1 MFEPMN
7 ARLEQAVNVLSVLKP
22 WWGVYL
28 AKMEFIEFD
37 AGTDMNGDYTSMCW
51 LSDDMQMYY
60 DRSWINSAKIMDIA
74 VDLERQIQY
83 KVRGGKSRLIM
94 LSEGQREELLGVSMA
109 MEVSS
114 SMNADYTSMMESG
127 SLENAIMLTG
137 NVDAESLASSMR
149 SLGETWPAFDKEVF
163 LPSEFGFPEEL
174 SAEDYADLIL
184 SSREDEPE
192 EDQGDKSSGG
202 DEGGGSGEDEKEW
215 SSLSE
220 ESNSD
225 EQGDGDGERAE
236 ETRNGTSE
244 SDGESEDAE
253 TEPEDRDETDDTRDE
268 GIKEHA
274 GDDVDEGRDGEP
286 GERPENEPEST
297 DSTSDTGRGEEGAE
311 SEREESGDGDPEGSE
326 SDSSEPESGSGMTED
341 EDGGGEAG
349 EGEPSSFGDEPDDE
363 EEAESDA
370 GDEPDNEESLFE
382 VVEEGVDGIESIGG
396 SSGDQGD
403 SRSEDFSP
411 QEGGEPGSS
420 SAADLVNDQIN
431 SSPRSSWMA
440 RGELDS
446 EVPVGAEEKEDGGLD
461 AREIQELEKDFAYEV
476 LNARDQVAT
485 GQRALDGASDTL
497 VNWAGYIARRT
508 GVNWQNQFS
517 EITNDT
523 VTAVKSMGMTDLSIQ
538 KRNPNQPQ
546 IGPIMLGLEGYDPKG
561 FILVDVSGSMEPFL
575 SLVLDSVSEIVES
588 AFASTSVPLTWVAAD
603 AGVVNVGETRTPE
616 SVYKSV
622 RRFGGG
628 TNFAHVI
635 EDLVDGSLSWNGEAL
650 PSPDILF
657 IISDGQ
663 FDWPW
668 KEEQEPPMGTQIVF
682 VQTGGMN
689 ESDMRKWGIP
699 AWATSKM
706 VVVAASDDSAI

>member
-1 MFEPMN
+1 MFETMN

-83 KVRGGKSRLIM
+83 KIRGGKSRLVM

-137 NVDAESLASSMR
+137 NVDAESLSSSMR
-149 SLGETWPAFDKEVF
+149 SLGETWPEFDREVF

-184 SSREDEPE
+184 SSREDDPE
-192 EDQGDKSSGG
+192 EDQVDKSSGG

-236 ETRNGTSE
+236 KTRNGTSD

-253 TEPEDRDETDDTRDE
+253 NKPDDRGEPGDTRDE
-268 GIKEHA
+268 STKERAGDEPDA
-274 GDDVDEGRDGEP
+274 GDDGDTEECS
-286 GERPENEPEST
+286 ENGSGST
-297 DSTSDTGRGEEGAE
+297 DGTNTEATG
-311 SEREESGDGDPEGSE
+311 EREESGDGDPEGSE

-349 EGEPSSFGDEPDDE
+349 EGEPSSFGDEPDDK
-363 EEAESDA
+363 EEAESDV

-446 EVPVGAEEKEDGGLD
+446 EVPVGAEDKEDGGLD

-603 AGVVNVGETRTPE
+603 TGVVDVGETRTPE

-635 EDLVDGSLSWNGEAL
+635 EDLVDGSLSWNGEIL

>member
-1 MFEPMN
+1 M
-7 ARLEQAVNVLSVLKP
+7 LSVLKP

-60 DRSWINSAKIMDIA
+60 DKSWVNSAKIMDIA

-83 KVRGGKSRLIM
+83 KIRGGKSRLVM
-94 LSEGQREELLGVSMA
+94 LSEGQREDLLGVSMA

-137 NVDAESLASSMR
+137 NVDAESMASSMR

-184 SSREDEPE
+184 SSREEEPE
-192 EDQGDKSSGG
+192 DIQSDKSSGG
-202 DEGGGSGEDEKEW
+202 DEDGGSGEDEKKW

-220 ESNSD
+220 ESGSD
-225 EQGDGDGERAE
+225 EQGDNDGAHVDEDRSS
-236 ETRNGTSE
+236 TPD
-244 SDGESEDAE
+244 SDDESEDAAD
-253 TEPEDRDETDDTRDE
+253 PESDERSELDETRDE
-268 GIKEHA
+268 GTKESA
-274 GDDVDEGRDGEP
+274 GDESDEVLNDDT
-286 GERPENEPEST
+286 GERPENEPKST
-297 DSTSDTGRGEEGAE
+297 DDTDATNREKEGSEDAREEDAGDDGAEGSETGDAGDRDSGGEATDEGNDKGETGEGESYSPGDDRGAEEGAG
-311 SEREESGDGDPEGSE
+311 GDTD
-326 SDSSEPESGSGMTED
+326 
-341 EDGGGEAG
+341 
-349 EGEPSSFGDEPDDE
+349 DEPDDE
-363 EEAESDA
+363 
-370 GDEPDNEESLFE
+370 PLFE
-382 VVEEGVDGIESIGG
+382 IVEEGVDGIESVGG
-396 SSGDQGD
+396 ASGEQGD
-403 SRSEDFSP
+403 SRSEDFVS

-420 SAADLVNDQIN
+420 SAADLVSDQIN

-446 EVPVGAEEKEDGGLD
+446 EAPVGAEEKEDGGLD
-461 AREIQELEKDFAYEV
+461 AREIQELEKEFAYEV
-476 LNARDQVAT
+476 LNAKDQVAT
-485 GQRALDGASDTL
+485 GQRSLDGASETL
-497 VNWAGYIARRT
+497 VDWAGYIARRT

-517 EITNDT
+517 EIANDT

-575 SLVLDSVSEIVES
+575 SLVLDSVSEIVET

-603 AGVVNVGETRTPE
+603 TSVVDVGEARTPE

-635 EDLVDGSLSWNGEAL
+635 EDLVDGNLSWNGEIL

-657 IISDGQ
+657 IISDGM

-668 KEEQEPPMGTQIVF
+668 KEEQEPPMGTNIVF
-682 VQTGGMN
+682 VQTGGMSK
-689 ESDMRKWGIP
+689 SDMRKWGIP

>member
-1 MFEPMN
+1 M
-7 ARLEQAVNVLSVLKP
+7 LSVLKP

-60 DRSWINSAKIMDIA
+60 DRSWVNSAKIMDIA

-83 KVRGGKSRLIM
+83 KIRGGKSRLVM

-137 NVDAESLASSMR
+137 NVDAESMASSMR

-184 SSREDEPE
+184 SSREE
-192 EDQGDKSSGG
+192 EQEDIQSDKSSGG
-202 DEGGGSGEDEKEW
+202 DEDGGSGEDEKKW

-220 ESNSD
+220 ESGSD
-225 EQGDGDGERAE
+225 EQGDNDGAHVDEDRSS
-236 ETRNGTSE
+236 TPD
-244 SDGESEDAE
+244 SDDESEDAAD
-253 TEPEDRDETDDTRDE
+253 PESDERSELDETRDE
-268 GIKEHA
+268 GAKESA
-274 GDDVDEGRDGEP
+274 GDESDEVPNDDT
-286 GERPENEPEST
+286 GERPENEPKST
-297 DSTSDTGRGEEGAE
+297 DDTDATNREKEGSEDAREEDAGDDGAEGSETGDAGDRDSGGETTDEGNDKGETGEGESYSPGDDRGAEEGAG
-311 SEREESGDGDPEGSE
+311 GDTD
-326 SDSSEPESGSGMTED
+326 
-341 EDGGGEAG
+341 
-349 EGEPSSFGDEPDDE
+349 DEPDDE
-363 EEAESDA
+363 
-370 GDEPDNEESLFE
+370 PLFE
-382 VVEEGVDGIESIGG
+382 IVEEGVDGIESVGG
-396 SSGDQGD
+396 SSGEQGD
-403 SRSEDFSP
+403 SRSEDFVS

-420 SAADLVNDQIN
+420 SAADLVSDQIN

-446 EVPVGAEEKEDGGLD
+446 EAPVGAEEKEDGGLD
-461 AREIQELEKDFAYEV
+461 AREIQELEKEFAYEV
-476 LNARDQVAT
+476 LNAKDQVAT
-485 GQRALDGASDTL
+485 GQRSLDGASETL
-497 VNWAGYIARRT
+497 VDWAGYIARRT

-517 EITNDT
+517 EIANDT

-575 SLVLDSVSEIVES
+575 SLVLDSVSEIVET

-603 AGVVNVGETRTPE
+603 TSVVDVGEARTPE

-635 EDLVDGSLSWNGEAL
+635 EDLVDGNLSWNGEVL

-657 IISDGQ
+657 IISDGM

-668 KEEQEPPMGTQIVF
+668 KEEQEPPMGTNIVF
-682 VQTGGMN
+682 VQTGGMSK
-689 ESDMRKWGIP
+689 SDMRKWGIP

>member
-1 MFEPMN
+1 M
-7 ARLEQAVNVLSVLKP
+7 NVLSVLKP

-60 DRSWINSAKIMDIA
+60 DRSWVNSAKIMDIA

-83 KVRGGKSRLIM
+83 KIRGGKSRLVM
-94 LSEGQREELLGVSMA
+94 LSEGQKEDLLGVSMA

-137 NVDAESLASSMR
+137 NVDAESIASSMK

-184 SSREDEPE
+184 SSRQDEPE
-192 EDQGDKSSGG
+192 GTQGDKSSGG
-202 DEGGGSGEDEKEW
+202 DEDGGSGGDEKEW

-220 ESNSD
+220 ESDSD
-225 EQGDGDGERAE
+225 ERCDNDGGRVE
-236 ETRNGTSE
+236 EDRNGTPE
-244 SDGESEDAE
+244 SDNESEDVD
-253 TEPEDRDETDDTRDE
+253 PESDECGDPDDTRDE
-268 GIKEHA
+268 GTKESVGDEPDETRDSDTRERPDNELESNDSVNDAERGEDGVEGEREGTGDSDPKSSEVDAA
-274 GDDVDEGRDGEP
+274 GD
-286 GERPENEPEST
+286 PESSGGMAEEG
-297 DSTSDTGRGEEGAE
+297 DGRGEV
-311 SEREESGDGDPEGSE
+311 D
-326 SDSSEPESGSGMTED
+326 
-341 EDGGGEAG
+341 
-349 EGEPSSFGDEPDDE
+349 EGEPSSFGDDQDAE

-370 GDEPDNEESLFE
+370 DDESDDEPLFE

-396 SSGDQGD
+396 SSEEQSD

-411 QEGGEPGSS
+411 LEGGEPGSS
-420 SAADLVNDQIN
+420 SSADLVNDQIN

-440 RGELDS
+440 RGELDN
-446 EVPVGAEEKEDGGLD
+446 EVPVGAEEREDGGLD
-461 AREIQELEKDFAYEV
+461 AREIQELEKEFAYEV
-476 LNARDQVAT
+476 LNAKDQVAT
-485 GQRALDGASDTL
+485 GQRSLDGASDTL
-497 VNWAGYIARRT
+497 VDWAGYIARRT

-517 EITNDT
+517 EIANDT

-603 AGVVNVGETRTPE
+603 TGVVDVGEARTPE

-635 EDLVDGSLSWNGEAL
+635 ENLVDGSLSWNGEIL

-668 KEEQEPPMGTQIVF
+668 REEQEPPMGTKIVF